1 MLSAVNGIV
10 SHNPV
15 IRLGTEILAL
25 WLLLLCSAHG
35 AELVTDEA
43 MRLGVLRLVF
53 PKATIS
59 ISPARS
65 NPPEGRFS
73 GELEPLS
80 GSFQDAFAD
89 EQEYD
94 VVAPPD
100 EQEEPAASITL
111 DRSSDERRV
120 RLLLY
125 RWRPAD
131 GGQASLVAVLHYVF
145 VDANP
150 SRCCRALGKVMLLSA
165 SGERVEAK
173 VTEMPNAFTRFTSV
187 RFLDPGR
194 PNPEDL
200 LVSVDFSGAGVVGV
214 NTAILG
220 LTNQRITPLGW
231 LTTAVYDG
239 LEKENEEMYVMT
251 LDEQKTRLSKGK
263 RFWFVK
269 KSYIEKGKKLP
280 APITSA
286 TSVLGTRMGVPLNWN

>member
-1 MLSAVNGIV
+1 MLFSVNTPASG
-10 SHNPV
+10 NPV
-15 IRLGTEILAL
+15 ARLGTGIFAF
-25 WLLLLCSAHG
+25 LLLLVCSAHG

-43 MRLGVLRLVF
+43 TRLGVLRLVF
-53 PKATIS
+53 PKAAIS
-59 ISPARS
+59 IGPARS
-65 NPPEGRFS
+65 KPPEAGFS
-73 GELEPLS
+73 GELEPLAD
-80 GSFQDAFAD
+80 SFHDAFAD

-100 EQEEPAASITL
+100 EEEELAASITF
-111 DRSSDERRV
+111 DRSSDRRRV

-173 VTEMPNAFTRFTSV
+173 VTEMPNAFTRFTSI

-214 NTAILG
+214 NTAILD

-239 LEKENEEMYVMT
+239 LEKENEEMFAMT
-251 LDEQKTRLSKGK
+251 FDEQKTRLSKGK

-280 APITSA
+280 TPITSA
-286 TSVLGTRMGVPLNWN
+286 TSVLATRMGVPLNWN